1 MGISTFSKKNIIQI
15 AIPIMVGNLAQTIIT
30 FVDTAFLGHLGRI
43 ELGAAMMAGLYYYV
57 FSTLAWGFAV
67 GIQIIVARRFGE
79 GNYHEIG
86 AVFKHGL
93 LVVLALAILLFLPL
107 HFLTDTLLGYIISS
121 PDIRAVAMQFMDY
134 RHFGIIFVCFNYLF
148 RSFYVG
154 LSNTKVITY
163 TTVLMAVVNIFFD
176 YCLIFG
182 HCSMPA
188 LGVRGAAIASVMA
201 ECSALLLFIL
211 YTIFQLPTREYAI
224 FPLQKCR
231 WPLIKSIVTLSLPT
245 MGQRFVSF
253 GSWFLFFVMIE
264 QTGEL
269 PIAVSGIVRSVYML
283 ILVPVFAF
291 GATANS
297 LTSRIIGEGAPENVH
312 PLVRRI
318 TRMSLVFISALV
330 LVCLVIPE
338 KLALI
343 YTDDVTLAHAAVPS
357 LFVICLGALMQCWAV
372 TLFEAIS
379 GTGKTMVAFLLEASV
394 LVAYI
399 TYIWLATQ
407 VLHLSIEGVW
417 CAEIVYCLLLGIACQ
432 LYMKY
437 GKWQAVKV
445 G

>member
-30 FVDTAFLGHLGRI
+30 FVDTAFLGHLGRV

-93 LVVLALAILLFLPL
+93 LVVLALALLLFLPL
-107 HFLTDTLLGYIISS
+107 HFFTDTLLGYIISS

-182 HCSMPA
+182 HCGFPE

-201 ECSALLLFIL
+201 ECSALLLFVI
-211 YTIFQLPTREYAI
+211 YTIFRIPTRQYAI

-231 WPLIKSIVTLSLPT
+231 LPLIKSIVTLSLPT

-253 GSWFLFFVMIE
+253 GTWFLFFVMIE

-291 GATANS
+291 GATANT
-297 LTSRIIGEGAPENVH
+297 LTSRVLGEGTPENVR
-312 PLVRRI
+312 PLIRKI
-318 TRMSLVFISALV
+318 TRMSLVFISVLV
-330 LVCLVIPE
+330 LICMVIPE

-343 YTDDVTLAHAAVPS
+343 YTDDVALAHAAVPS
-357 LFVICLGALMQCWAV
+357 LFVICIGALMQCWAV
-372 TLFEAIS
+372 TLFEALS
-379 GTGKTMVAFLLEASV
+379 GTGKTLVAFLLETSV
-394 LVAYI
+394 LVAYVA
-399 TYIWLATQ
+399 YIWLSTH
-407 VLHLSIEGVW
+407 VLQLPIEGVW
-417 CAEIVYCLLLGIACQ
+417 CAEIIYCLLLGIACQ

-437 GKWQAVKV
+437 GKWQTVKV